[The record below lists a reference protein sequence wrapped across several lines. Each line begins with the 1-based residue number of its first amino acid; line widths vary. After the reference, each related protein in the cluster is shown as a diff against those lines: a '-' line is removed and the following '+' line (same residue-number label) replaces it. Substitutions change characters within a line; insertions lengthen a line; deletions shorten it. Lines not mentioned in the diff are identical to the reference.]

1 MQFTPNENFTDSD
14 LRSEY
19 LVGLSYTVK
28 DYVDPTN
35 GKLVKAEDSLLAKKV
50 PEWIAAGKVRLGGPS
65 ITDAA
70 TLAGESVMAGTGT
83 VE

>member
-1 MQFTPNENFTDSD
+1 MQVTPHENFTDPD

-19 LVGLSYTVK
+19 LVGPSYTVK
-28 DYVDPTN
+28 DYVDPTT
-35 GKLVKAEDSLLAKKV
+35 GKLVKAEDSLLAKKL
-50 PEWIAAGKVRLGGPS
+50 PGWIEEGKVRLGGPS

-70 TLAGESVMAGTGT
+70 TLAGESVMSGSGT